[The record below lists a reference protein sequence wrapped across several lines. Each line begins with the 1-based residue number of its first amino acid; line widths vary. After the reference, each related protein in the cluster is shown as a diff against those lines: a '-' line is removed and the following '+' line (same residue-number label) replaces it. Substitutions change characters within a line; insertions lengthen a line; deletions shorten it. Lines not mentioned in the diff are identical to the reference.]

1 MSTSAATGSK
11 GGFQLPFT
19 LSFEKR
25 IEEIP
30 KWLPAATSIGS
41 VVAAFII
48 SGIILKIIGGQ
59 PLLVG
64 KFFFNATFG
73 SWAVFSDTLVK
84 ATPLI
89 LVGLAC
95 TIAFKMKLWNIGAE
109 GQFYA
114 GAFGASLVVLVPLV
128 PADSPKVVVIGA
140 MMIMGMLG
148 GAIWG
153 FFPGYLKGRFGVN
166 EIITTLMLN
175 YIAILWNNFWIFD
188 KWSDAGFQMTP
199 TFEKSAW
206 LPRLV
211 DYARPYKNFIE
222 TSDSALVPFLKG
234 LGLGSISGMTLHLG
248 FIVALVVVVIMWWI
262 LDRSRWGYEIRL
274 TGDNPE
280 AARYA
285 GMNIV
290 RNVVLV
296 MMVSGALAGL
306 AGMSEISGVVHRLQ
320 ERISPGYGFTGI
332 IVAWLAKLN
341 PFAVIV
347 VAILFGALIVAGR
360 EIQPSGLASLLQGI
374 VLFMVIS
381 SDVLLRYKVRLART
395 PVEEAA

>member
-1 MSTSAATGSK
+1 MSTSAATGRK
-11 GGFQLPFT
+11 GRFQLPFT

-25 IEEIP
+25 VEEIP

-41 VVAAFII
+41 VVAAFLI
-48 SGIILKIIGGQ
+48 SGVLLKIIGGE
-59 PLLVG
+59 PLRVG
-64 KFFFNATFG
+64 KFFFQATFG

-89 LVGLAC
+89 LIGLAC
-95 TIAFKMKLWNIGAE
+95 AIAFKMKLWNIGAE

-114 GAFGASLVVLVPLV
+114 GAFAASLVVLVPLI
-128 PADSPKVVVIGA
+128 PPESPKVIVLGA
-140 MMIMGMLG
+140 MMIMGMVG

-175 YIAILWNNFWIFD
+175 YIIVKWNNFWIFD
-188 KWSDAGFQMTP
+188 QWSDAGFQMTP
-199 TFEKSAW
+199 TFDKTAW
-206 LPRLV
+206 LPRLA
-211 DYARPYKNFIE
+211 DYARQNKIF
-222 TSDSALVPFLKG
+222 
-234 LGLGSISGMTLHLG
+234 SGITLHLG
-248 FIVALVVVVIMWWI
+248 FVIALVAVVVVWWI
-262 LDRSRWGYEIRL
+262 LAKSRWGYEVRI

-285 GMNIV
+285 GINIV

-296 MMVSGALAGL
+296 MMFSGALAGL
-306 AGMSEISGVVHRLQ
+306 AGMLEISGVVHRLQ
-320 ERISPGYGFTGI
+320 EKISTEYGFTGI

-341 PFAVIV
+341 PFAVV
-347 VAILFGALIVAGR
+347 LVSILFGALIVAGR
-360 EIQPSGLASLLQGI
+360 EIQPSGLSTLLQGI

-381 SDVLLRYKVRLART
+381 SDVLLRYKIRLTRT
-395 PVEEAA
+395 TVEEAA

>member
-1 MSTSAATGSK
+1 MSTSATS
-11 GGFQLPFT
+11 GGKSGFELPFALT
-19 LSFEKR
+19 LEKR
-25 IEEIP
+25 VDEIP

-41 VVAAFII
+41 VVIAFII
-48 SGIILKIIGGQ
+48 SGIVLKIIGGE
-59 PLLVG
+59 PLRVG
-64 KFFFNATFG
+64 RFFFDATFG

-95 TIAFKMKLWNIGAE
+95 TVAFKMKLWNIGAE
-109 GQFYA
+109 GQFYI

-128 PADSPKVVVIGA
+128 PPDSPKVVVIGT
-140 MMIMGMLG
+140 MIIMGMIG

-153 FFPGYLKGRFGVN
+153 FIPGYLKGRFGVN

-188 KWSDAGFQMTP
+188 QWSDAGFQMTP

-211 DYARPYKNFIE
+211 DYARPYNNFIE
-222 TSDSALVPFLKG
+222 TSDSALVPFLSNIG
-234 LGLGSISGMTLHLG
+234 LGKISGMTLHLG
-248 FIVALVVVVIMWWI
+248 FILALVVVVIVWWV
-262 LDRSRWGYEIRL
+262 LDRSRWGYEIKL
-274 TGDNPE
+274 AGDNPE

-285 GMNIV
+285 GINIV

-296 MMVSGALAGL
+296 MMFSGALAGL

-341 PFAVIV
+341 PFAVILV
-347 VAILFGALIVAGR
+347 SILFGALIVAGR
-360 EIQPSGLASLLQGI
+360 EIQPSGLATLLQGI

-381 SDVLLRYKVRLART
+381 SDVLLRYKIHLVKPAGGT
-395 PVEEAA
+395 V